1 MNDFNNVGAFHK
13 KFGLPVAER
22 YTVPH
27 GISRELQQFRLRFL
41 REELEELDK
50 AYAEDSLPDIADALV
65 DLVYVALGTAHL
77 HGLPWEALFDEVQR
91 SNMQKVRA
99 QHVGDSKRG
108 SIFDVVK
115 PKGWQA
121 PLIEE
126 VLAEYG
132 WNE

>member
-1 MNDFNNVGAFHK
+1 MNDFDNVGAFHR

-99 QHVGDSKRG
+99 QHAGDSKRG
-108 SIFDVVK
+108 STFDVVK
-115 PKGWQA
+115 PEGWQA

-126 VLAEYG
+126 VLCEYG
-132 WNE
+132 WDE